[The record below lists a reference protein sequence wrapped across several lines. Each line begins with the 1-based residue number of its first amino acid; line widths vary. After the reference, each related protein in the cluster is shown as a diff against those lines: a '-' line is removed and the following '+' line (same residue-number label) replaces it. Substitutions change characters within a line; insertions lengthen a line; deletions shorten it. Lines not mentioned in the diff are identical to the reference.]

1 MKFFIM
7 AMGAIHGDHGIMVIQ
22 ITEFL
27 DGVASS
33 RLNTVCIP
41 IRTIDLQKGNLKCY
55 LKE

>member
-1 MKFFIM
+1 
-7 AMGAIHGDHGIMVIQ
+7 MGAIHGDHGIMAIQ

-33 RLNTVCIP
+33 HFDTVCIP
-41 IRTIDLQKGNLKCY
+41 IRTIDLQKGVLKYCY